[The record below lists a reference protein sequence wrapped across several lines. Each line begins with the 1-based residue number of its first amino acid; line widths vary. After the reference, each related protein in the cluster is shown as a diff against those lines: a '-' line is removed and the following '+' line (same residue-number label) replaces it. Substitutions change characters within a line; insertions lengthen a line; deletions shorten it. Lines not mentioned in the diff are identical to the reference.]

1 MQTVP
6 DTLVLGIDY
15 GTDSCRV
22 VVIDA
27 ANGAELAQ
35 AVAQYPRWAKGLFCD
50 PARNIFR
57 QHPLDYVE
65 TLVSAA
71 HTIAATPGGTE
82 LLAKVRG
89 VAVDTTGSTPC
100 AVSAQLVPLALL
112 PGFENDPDAMFVLW
126 KDHSAI
132 EEVDRINEAARAWVN
147 AGGADYLQY
156 EGGIY
161 SSEWFWAKAAHLL
174 STNASVASAAVSF
187 VEHCDWMP
195 ALLTG
200 LTSLSGAVPPES
212 ASRDVFAQLKRS
224 RCAMGHKAM
233 WHEDFGGYP
242 DDAFLA
248 QVHPGLPR
256 IKKTLGTET
265 FPSDTV
271 FGALSKDW
279 AAKLG
284 LPAGIP
290 VAVGALDAHMGAV
303 GGGVE
308 EGVLLKVMGTS
319 TCDMIV
325 GPDTGKTVSGICGQV
340 DGSIIPGLLG
350 YEAGQSAFGDVYA
363 WFRNLLFWPLEKIA
377 QDESPNC
384 QAAAAHAKDMLMIWL
399 EEEAAKL
406 APGKAGV
413 IALDWM
419 NGRRTPDANQK
430 LKGALANLS
439 LGTTAPMI
447 YRALIEATAF
457 GSRAIIDRFIEEGV
471 HIEKIRAIGGVAR
484 KSRLVMRIVAD
495 VLGKP
500 VEIVSSDQCV
510 ALGAGMFASVVAG
523 IHRSIPE
530 AQKAM
535 RPRIEA
541 VVEPDPAAVPV
552 YAALY
557 QRYKEF
563 GTFIESWNLENTFQ
577 NVAGS
582 VGVSSDI
589 VS

>member
-35 AVAQYPRWAKGLFCD
+35 AVAPYPRWAKGLYCD
-50 PARNIFR
+50 PTRNIFR
-57 QHPLDYVE
+57 QHPLDYIE
-65 TLVSAA
+65 AL
-71 HTIAATPGGTE
+71 IAATQTISAAPRGAQ

-89 VAVDTTGSTPC
+89 IAVDTTGSTPC
-100 AVSAQLVPLALL
+100 VVNAQLVPLALL
-112 PGFENDPDAMFVLW
+112 PGFEDDPDAMFVLW

-132 EEVDRINEAARAWVN
+132 EEAERINKAVRAWEAA
-147 AGGADYLQY
+147 GGPDYLHY

-161 SSEWFWAKAAHLL
+161 SSEWFWAKAAHIVGK
-174 STNASVASAAVSF
+174 NKNVAAATVSF

-200 LTSLSGAVPPES
+200 LTSLDSAVAPEP
-212 ASRDVFAQLKRS
+212 ASQDVFARLKRS
-224 RCAMGHKAM
+224 RCAMGHKAL
-233 WHEDFGGYP
+233 WHKDFGGYP

-248 QVHPGLPR
+248 QIHPALPT
-256 IKKTLGTET
+256 IKNTLGTET

-271 FGALSKDW
+271 FGALSEDW
-279 AAKLG
+279 ATKLG
-284 LPAGIP
+284 LPAGVP

-325 GPDTGKTVSGICGQV
+325 GPHSGKTVSGICGQV

-350 YEAGQSAFGDVYA
+350 YEAGQSAFGDIYA

-384 QAAAAHAKDMLMIWL
+384 QAAAAHAKDMMMVWL
-399 EEEAAKL
+399 EEEAAKFL
-406 APGKAGV
+406 PGSTGV
-413 IALDWM
+413 IALDWL

-530 AQKAM
+530 AQKTM
-535 RPRIEA
+535 RPRIES
-541 VVEPDPAAVPV
+541 VVEPDPTAMPV

-577 NVAGS
+577 NVPGS
-582 VGVSSDI
+582 VGISSNI
-589 VS
+589 LP

>member
-35 AVAQYPRWAKGLFCD
+35 AVAPYPRWAKGLYCD
-50 PARNIFR
+50 SAQNIFR

-65 TLVSAA
+65 TLIAA
-71 HTIAATPGGTE
+71 TRTIAAVPSGAE
-82 LLAKVRG
+82 LLANVRG
-89 VAVDTTGSTPC
+89 IAVDTTGSTPC
-100 AVSAQLVPLALL
+100 AVNAQLVPLALL
-112 PGFENDPDAMFVLW
+112 PGFEDDPDAMFILW

-132 EEVDRINEAARAWVN
+132 EAADRINEAARAWVA
-147 AGGADYLQY
+147 AGGPDYLHY

-161 SSEWFWAKAAHLL
+161 SSEWFWAKAAHIVG
-174 STNASVASAAVSF
+174 TNKNVAAATVSF

-200 LTSLSGAVPPES
+200 LTSLGGTLPPES
-212 ASRDVFAQLKRS
+212 ATRDVFAQLKRS

-248 QVHPGLPR
+248 QVNSELPK
-256 IKKTLGTET
+256 IKNTLGPAT

-271 FGALSKDW
+271 FGTLSEDW
-279 AAKLG
+279 AEKLG
-284 LPAGIP
+284 IPAGIP
-290 VAVGALDAHMGAV
+290 VAVGALDAHVGAV

-325 GPDTGKTVSGICGQV
+325 GPASEKTVSGICGQV
-340 DGSIIPGLLG
+340 DGSIIPGMLG
-350 YEAGQSAFGDVYA
+350 YEAGQSAFGDIYA
-363 WFRNLLFWPLEKIA
+363 WFRDLLLWPLEKIA
-377 QDESPNC
+377 QDQSPNC
-384 QAAAAHAKDMLMIWL
+384 QAAAAHVKDMLMVWL
-399 EEEAAKL
+399 EEEAATI
-406 APGKAGV
+406 APGSTGV
-413 IALDWM
+413 VALDWM

-471 HIEKIRAIGGVAR
+471 RIEKIRAIGGVAR
-484 KSRLVMRIVAD
+484 KSKLVMRIVAD

-510 ALGAGMFASVVAG
+510 ALGAGMFASVAAG
-523 IHRSIPE
+523 IYRNIPE
-530 AQKAM
+530 AQKVM
-535 RPRIEA
+535 RPAIEA
-541 VVEPDPAAVPV
+541 VVEPNLDNVPI
-552 YAALY
+552 YEALY

-563 GTFIESWNLENTFQ
+563 GTFIESWNL
-577 NVAGS
+577 
-582 VGVSSDI
+582 
-589 VS
+589 

>member
-1 MQTVP
+1 MMQRIP

-27 ANGAELAQ
+27 ADGTELAH
-35 AVAQYPRWAKGLFCD
+35 AVAHYPRWAQGLYCN
-50 PARNIFR
+50 PAKNIFR

-65 TLVSAA
+65 TLIEAVRS
-71 HTIAATPGGTE
+71 IAAMPGGSE
-82 LLAKVRG
+82 LLAGVRG
-89 VAVDTTGSTPC
+89 IAVDTTGSTPC
-100 AVSAQLVPLALL
+100 AVNEQLVPLALL
-112 PGFENDPDAMFVLW
+112 PGFEEDPDAMFILW

-132 EEVDRINEAARAWVN
+132 EEADRINQAARAW
-147 AGGADYLQY
+147 AASGGVDYLQF

-161 SSEWFWAKAAHLL
+161 SSEWFWAKAAHVLN
-174 STNASVASAAVSF
+174 TNSNVASEAASF
-187 VEHCDWMP
+187 VEQCDWMP

-200 LTSLSGAVPPES
+200 LTTCGDGTRS
-212 ASRDVFAQLKRS
+212 AHASKDVFTQLKRS

-233 WHEDFGGYP
+233 WHENFGGYP
-242 DDAFLA
+242 DDTFLA
-248 QVHPGLPR
+248 QIHPGLPK
-256 IKKTLGTET
+256 IKNTLGTET
-265 FPSDTV
+265 FPSDSACGT
-271 FGALSKDW
+271 LSSDW
-279 AAKLG
+279 AAQLG
-284 LPAGIP
+284 LQEGIP

-325 GPDTGKTVSGICGQV
+325 GPAKPKKGNSDSHEHLVQGICGQV
-340 DGSIIPGLLG
+340 DGSIIPGMLG

-363 WFRNLLFWPLEKIA
+363 WFRNLLLWPLEKMA
-377 QDESPNC
+377 ADASPNC
-384 QAAAAHAKDMLMIWL
+384 QAAAANARDMLMVWL

-406 APGKAGV
+406 IPGSTGV

-457 GSRAIIDRFIEEGV
+457 GSRAIIERFIQEGV
-471 HIEKIRAIGGVAR
+471 GIEKIRAIGGVAR
-484 KSRLVMRIVAD
+484 KSKLVMRIVAD

-530 AQKAM
+530 AQNAM
-535 RPRIEA
+535 RPSIEA
-541 VVEPDPAAVPV
+541 VVEPDPAAVPR
-552 YAALY
+552 YEALY

-563 GTFIESWNLENTFQ
+563 GAFIESWNLENTF
-577 NVAGS
+577 
-582 VGVSSDI
+582 
-589 VS
+589 